1 MHSNTC
7 QNAVWAESRHAYS
20 GTHVKSHAF
29 LKGEF
34 EILSGLPT
42 ELAQGMF
49 AKPGKH
55 NAAMRFSTETT
66 AMIDDRIR
74 QPRGIGLKIFEVEG
88 EKLRNDGVD
97 PKTQDFEFNSCPVL
111 ELANARTCRDII
123 ALRLKHGGCPA
134 DLDGALKKRDDY
146 EVQDG
151 RNHIPAVNLLG
162 QRQYGQA
169 AFRWGDYVAK
179 YALIPSPSQ
188 VSDKELSDSDSG
200 HAFSEQLRNHFAK
213 NGAEW

>member
-1 MHSNTC
+1 MSKYVKWDEPNVEFGKGPEEDALIKEIEHQINTA

-29 LKGEF
+29 LKGTF
-34 EILSGLPT
+34 EILDGLPK

-49 AKPGKH
+49 ATPGKH

-66 AMIDDRIR
+66 AMIDDRVR
-74 QPRGIGLKIFEVEG
+74 QPRGIGLKVFEVEG
-88 EKLRNDGVD
+88 EKLRKDKD
-97 PKTQDFEFNSCPVL
+97 PKVSWRGAARRMTGVATDDSVPRTQTQDFEFNSCPVL

-146 EVQDG
+146 EVQVSG
-151 RNHIPAVNLLG
+151 CAEQWRVV
-162 QRQYGQA
+162 QR
-169 AFRWGDYVAK
+169 
-179 YALIPSPSQ
+179 
-188 VSDKELSDSDSG
+188 
-200 HAFSEQLRNHFAK
+200 
-213 NGAEW
+213 